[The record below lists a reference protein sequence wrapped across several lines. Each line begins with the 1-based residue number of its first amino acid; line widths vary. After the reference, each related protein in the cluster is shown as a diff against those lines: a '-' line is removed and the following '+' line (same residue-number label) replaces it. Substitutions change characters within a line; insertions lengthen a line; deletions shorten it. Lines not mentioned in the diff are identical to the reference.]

1 MVFMDKVPYEVL
13 DHAITNAI
21 QARDEVITR
30 NKENQHQHL
39 VLHFRSKKNDLHRKS
54 IRKNQAKEIHVAA
67 INPRI
72 RTFLTWY
79 SPTVGYENIGD
90 NDINHVFCL
99 CLALDAFI
107 SCTNRALAKK
117 A

>member
-39 VLHFRSKKNDLHRKS
+39 VLHFRSKKNDRQIITIYAQYCRKPLH
-54 IRKNQAKEIHVAA
+54 
-67 INPRI
+67 
-72 RTFLTWY
+72 
-79 SPTVGYENIGD
+79 
-90 NDINHVFCL
+90 
-99 CLALDAFI
+99 FI
-107 SCTNRALAKK
+107 SGFYIIRSFLLLILKHSRHNMVTILLWISMIG
-117 A
+117 